1 MKQNINESYRIESL
15 VKYDSNDDSKS
26 GDFDETKTTTL
37 RRSTTF
43 DKELSVAEALEKK
56 LLNSN
61 SANVSTSETDAL
73 ANSQGLN
80 LHQMC
85 STFNPEAVLESN
97 SQA

>member
-1 MKQNINESYRIESL
+1 MNESYRIESL
-15 VKYDSNDDSKS
+15 IKYDSNDDSKS

-43 DKELSVAEALEKK
+43 DKELSVAEALEKQ

-61 SANVSTSETDAL
+61 SANVSTNETE

>member
-1 MKQNINESYRIESL
+1 MNESYRIESL

-26 GDFDETKTTTL
+26 CDFDDPKTTTL
-37 RRSTTF
+37 QRSTTF
-43 DKELSVAEALEKK
+43 EKEVSLAEQLEKQ

-61 SANVSTSETDAL
+61 SVNVPNNETDAL
-73 ANSQGLN
+73 ANSQTLN

-85 STFNPEAVLESN
+85 STFNPEAVIESN

>member
-1 MKQNINESYRIESL
+1 MNESYRIESL
-15 VKYDSNDDSKS
+15 IKYDSNDDSKS
-26 GDFDETKTTTL
+26 GDFDDTKTTTL

-43 DKELSVAEALEKK
+43 DKELSVAEALEKQ

-61 SANVSTSETDAL
+61 SANVSTSETE

>member
-1 MKQNINESYRIESL
+1 MT
-15 VKYDSNDDSKS
+15 
-26 GDFDETKTTTL
+26 DE
-37 RRSTTF
+37 R
-43 DKELSVAEALEKK
+43 LEKQ

-61 SANVSTSETDAL
+61 SVNVPNNETDAL
-73 ANSQGLN
+73 ANSQTLN